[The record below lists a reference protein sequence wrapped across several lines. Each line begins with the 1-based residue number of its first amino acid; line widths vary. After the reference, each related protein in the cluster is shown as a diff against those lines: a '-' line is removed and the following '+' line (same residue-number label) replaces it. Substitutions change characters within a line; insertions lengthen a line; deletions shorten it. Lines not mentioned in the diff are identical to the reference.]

1 MTEIAIRPSRRGQ
14 KDASSTQAALDIIF
28 VRDIRLETLIGA
40 YEFERRQPR
49 TLQVNIE
56 IGRRA
61 LLACKTDRLSDTIDY
76 SAVVASVRD
85 LFASHAFH
93 LLEPLA
99 ETLADRMLARFDA
112 HWISVE
118 ISKTGIVP
126 NARDVGV
133 RIERSRDTSDLR

>member
-1 MTEIAIRPSRRGQ
+1 MRPSTREGPGARHGGVP
-14 KDASSTQAALDIIF
+14 DWPLDIIF

-56 IGRRA
+56 IGRRT
-61 LLACKTDRLSDTIDY
+61 LRACKTDQLADTIDY
-76 SAVVASVRD
+76 SDVVGSVREV
-85 LFASHAFH
+85 FASHGFH

-99 ETLADRMLARFDA
+99 EMLAERMLSRFEA
-112 HWISVE
+112 HWIRIE

-133 RIERSRDTSDLR
+133 RIERFRAG